1 MDPFLQSVSNASLGR
16 MDEPSGAE
24 IRRGDSFRVGPEGMD
39 RTTLELTEE
48 LCRRFQL
55 EGGKTRL
62 ELEFVNGSLDVAW
75 RHERV
80 QLGRLAEAYE
90 PSRE

>member
-1 MDPFLQSVSNASLGR
+1 
-16 MDEPSGAE
+16 MDEPSGGE
-24 IRRGDSFRVGPEGMD
+24 IQRGDSYRVGPEAMD
-39 RTTLELTEE
+39 RTTLEVAEE

-55 EGGKTRL
+55 EVGKTRL
-62 ELEFVNGSLDVAW
+62 ELEFHNGRLEVAW

-80 QLGRLAEAYE
+80 QLSRLADAYE